1 MSKFTVFVAAI
12 FITFSGYIPSGAC
25 GDFTLSGIRPP
36 AVAGQFYPSDPDVLE
51 RAIRQF
57 ISASNAIPIE
67 NPIAILVPHA
77 GYIYSGQIIADAFRQ
92 VMNSKYDVL
101 VILGVNHTTPGFHG
115 VALAGYESY
124 RTPLGTVPVDRG
136 VTKALLDQCSD
147 CVQNREVHAREH
159 SIEVQVPFI
168 QVLFPEAKIVPVIIH
183 PPDPELCERFGRT
196 LAGVLKGK
204 KALIVMSS
212 DLSHYP
218 DYEDAVASDRHTL
231 STIAGRDPDKIVSVM
246 RDLDAPNLDTR
257 ACGEAAILA
266 GITAAKILGADRA
279 VVAGYSNSG
288 EVAVG
293 DRSRVVGYGAV
304 VFAPGNAPDDT
315 GRLNRPRPPDS
326 AAPLKNSE
334 KKLLLSLARETVRQY
349 LTTQTLPLARNF
361 PSRLLFKQGAF
372 VTLKEKGQLRGCI
385 GNLLPEDALGITVA
399 KMAWQ
404 AANKDPR
411 FRPVE
416 PEELNDLEIEI
427 SVLTPMK
434 AVAGPEKIV
443 IGRDGV
449 LLNKEGRSA
458 VFLPQVAP
466 ENHWDR
472 TEMLDNLCVKARL
485 QAGCWKQNA
494 TFRTFQA
501 EVFGEKDSR

>member
-1 MSKFTVFVAAI
+1 MNKFTVFVAAT
-12 FITFSGYIPSGAC
+12 FIAFSGYIPSAVC
-25 GDFTLSGIRPP
+25 RDFKLSGIRPP
-36 AVAGQFYPSDPDVLE
+36 AVAGQFYPSDPDTLKM
-51 RAIRQF
+51 AIRQF
-57 ISASNAIPIE
+57 ISESNAIPME

-77 GYIYSGQIIADAFRQ
+77 GYIYSGQIIADAYRQ
-92 VMNSKYDVL
+92 VMSRDYDVF
-101 VILGVNHTTPGFHG
+101 VILGVNHTTGGFQG
-115 VALAGYESY
+115 IALEEYESY
-124 RTPLGTVPVDRG
+124 RTPLGTVPVDRAI
-136 VTKALLDQCSD
+136 TKALLEQCSD
-147 CVQNREVHAREH
+147 CVQNREVYAREH

-183 PPDPELCERFGRT
+183 PPDRELCVRFGRT

-218 DYEDAVASDRHTL
+218 DYEDAVVSDRRTL
-231 STIAGRDPDKIVSVM
+231 LTIAGRDPDKIVSVM
-246 RDLDAPNLDTR
+246 RDLDAPNLATR

-266 GITAAKILGADRA
+266 GTTAAGILGASRA

-304 VFAPGNAPDDT
+304 VFAPGDAPDDT
-315 GRLNRPRPPDS
+315 GILNRPRPPDS

-334 KKLLLSLARETVRQY
+334 KKLLLSLARETIRQY
-349 LTTQTLPLARNF
+349 LTTQTVPLARNL
-361 PSRLLFKQGAF
+361 PSRLRFKQGAF
-372 VTLKEKGQLRGCI
+372 VTLKEEGQLRGCI
-385 GNLLPEDALGITVA
+385 GNLLPDDELGVTVG

-404 AANKDPR
+404 AAMKDPR

-434 AVAGPEKIV
+434 VVAGPDKIF

-449 LLNKEGRSA
+449 LLYKDGRSA

-466 ENHWDR
+466 ENNWDR
-472 TEMLDNLCVKARL
+472 TEMLDHLCVKARL
-485 QAGCWKQNA
+485 QAGCWEQNA

-501 EVFGEKDSR
+501 EVFGEKDN